1 MASWRCLAGPRFR
14 PIGLSLLRVSTAV
27 AASIAIAGC
36 AVHEPKTICVRGV
49 LYVGEYRG
57 GVTPAIDLKGN
68 PIPCEADE

>member
-36 AVHEPKTICVRGV
+36 DHRSVCVDGQ
-49 LYVGEYRG
+49 LY
-57 GVTPAIDLKGN
+57 ADIDEDGIYTSQDTRCVQ
-68 PIPCEADE
+68 PDRRP